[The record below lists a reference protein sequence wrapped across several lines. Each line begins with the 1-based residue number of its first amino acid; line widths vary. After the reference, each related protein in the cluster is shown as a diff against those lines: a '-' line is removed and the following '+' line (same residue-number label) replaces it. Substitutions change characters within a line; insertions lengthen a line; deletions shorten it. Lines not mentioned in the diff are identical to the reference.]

1 MSKKEEYQK
10 KFPVKVWLEM
20 PEVWRT
26 EAEYWK
32 YLRGQFR
39 RIWKD
44 FPTKNKF
51 KAMQMIPNFE
61 GSGIT
66 NPRVK
71 KVAQC
76 NYCKDWFTGNN
87 LQVDHVSPVGSFK
100 NYDDA
105 AVFLYRLLAPM
116 DNMQLLCADK
126 CHLQKSYAERMGMS
140 MEDAIIEKQCVAF
153 GKLPAAE
160 QSAKFMEIGLKPE
173 DYSTKEKR
181 RDAYREY
188 LKQQRD
194 AEKHNAP
201 TETINC

>member
-1 MSKKEEYQK
+1 
-10 KFPVKVWLEM
+10 
-20 PEVWRT
+20 
-26 EAEYWK
+26 
-32 YLRGQFR
+32 
-39 RIWKD
+39 
-44 FPTKNKF
+44 
-51 KAMQMIPNFE
+51 
-61 GSGIT
+61 
-66 NPRVK
+66 VK

-76 NYCKDWFTGNN
+76 NYCKGWFTGNN

-126 CHLQKSYAERMGMS
+126 CHMQKSYAERMGMS

-160 QSAKFMEIGLKPE
+160 QSAKFTEIGLKPE
-173 DYSTKEKR
+173 EYSTKEKR

-194 AEKHNAP
+194 AEKHSAP